1 MTREE
6 LNQDKINDISKEN
19 RKESTKKTIIF
30 LFKVLLLLIVFV
42 LLFSFYNYYISTSKI
57 IVKEKRLISEQLPNS
72 FNGIKIVHF
81 SDLGYGSNIFLDNV
95 KNTVKIINSRKP
107 DLVIFSGD
115 LIDKNYKISKKE
127 QKELIKTL
135 SKINY
140 KIGKYSVLGDRDSDI
155 SKEILKNS
163 DFTILTNE
171 YDFIYNNSNNP
182 ILIIGLDSYLKG
194 QKDLDKAFAYY
205 QIPEHNSD
213 IYSIVVMHEPDYYDE
228 FKSEYSTNLV
238 LAGHSHNGYI
248 RLPKIGAITKKEKG
262 AKKYRD
268 FEYTFDKTK
277 MYISSGI
284 DTNGNGIRLF
294 NHPNINLFRLS
305 NY

>member
-6 LNQDKINDISKEN
+6 LNQDIINDISKEN
-19 RKESTKKTIIF
+19 RKESRKKTAIFIFKSIVLII
-30 LFKVLLLLIVFV
+30 LLV

-57 IVKEKRLISEQLPNS
+57 IVKERRLISEQIPDS
-72 FNGIKIVHF
+72 FNGFKIVHF
-81 SDLGYGSNIFLDNV
+81 SDLGYGSNIFLNDVKKVV
-95 KNTVKIINSRKP
+95 KNINSRKP

-127 QKELIKTL
+127 KKELINTL
-135 SKINY
+135 SKIDS
-140 KIGKYSVLGDRDSDI
+140 KIGKYSVLGDRDTDL
-155 SKEILKNS
+155 SKELLRNS
-163 DFTILTNE
+163 DFSILTNE
-171 YDFIYNNSNNP
+171 YDLIYNNSNNP

-194 QKDLDKAFAYY
+194 EKDLEKAFAYY

-213 IYSIVVMHEPDYYDE
+213 IYNIVVMHEPDYYDE

-248 RLPKIGAITKKEKG
+248 RIPKIGALTKKEKG

-277 MYISSGI
+277 MFISSGI
-284 DTNGNGIRLF
+284 DTTGNGIRLF
-294 NHPNINLFRLS
+294 NHPSISLFRLS